1 MNEESEHTTYHT
13 RRGRSNIDL
22 TITNNQILKTLKE
35 WEISM
40 EESSLD
46 HSIIKYKIEQENNYG
61 TQYNYTGKRYITTE
75 GKCKR
80 FDHKLKEE
88 IAKEFRM
95 EGEEDLERLDNR
107 IVKHIK
113 EIEDIEFAVEKLHK
127 AITISCDK
135 SLKSKGKQIK

>member
-1 MNEESEHTTYHT
+1 MKKVNTTYHT

-46 HSIIKYKIEQENNYG
+46 HNIIKYKIEQENNYE

-75 GKCKR
+75 GKYKL
-80 FDHKLKEE
+80 FVHKLKEE

-95 EGEEDLERLDNR
+95 EGEE
-107 IVKHIK
+107 
-113 EIEDIEFAVEKLHK
+113 
-127 AITISCDK
+127 T
-135 SLKSKGKQIK
+135 GQ

>member
-13 RRGRSNIDL
+13 RRVRSNIDL

-40 EESSLD
+40 EESSSD
-46 HSIIKYKIEQENNYG
+46 HNIIKYKNEQESNYG

-75 GKCKR
+75 GKYTLL
-80 FDHKLKEE
+80 DHKLKEE
-88 IAKEFRM
+88 IAKAFRM

-107 IVKHIK
+107 IAKHTK
-113 EIEDIEFAVEKLHK
+113 ETEDIEFAAEKLHR

-135 SLKSKGKQIK
+135 TFKVQR